1 VGLLLCVYDPNFYR
15 RSAKS
20 QKEKKKVREAERA
33 GAQGSISALPVAVA
47 KALVVVGAV
56 AVAGESART
65 LGVHDGAAQPA
76 TSQLYFLQL

>member
-1 VGLLLCVYDPNFYR
+1 M
-15 RSAKS
+15 
-20 QKEKKKVREAERA
+20 REAERA

-76 TSQLYFLQL
+76 TSQLYFFTAVAVGTTTARCSCRN